1 MKDLVIGDILI
12 GRHDTENDTAG
23 IFHVAP
29 DHVLGH
35 LVDVLVLALECNAG
49 QTRQIDDGQVGTA
62 IRDHLQDNG
71 LVDDVLILAANLISQ
86 LFDGVLYL

>member
-1 MKDLVIGDILI
+1 VKDLVIGDILI
-12 GRHDTENDTAG
+12 GRHDTEDYTAG
-23 IFHVAP
+23 ILHVAP

-35 LVDVLVLALECNAG
+35 LVDVLVLAWECNAG

-62 IRDHLQDNG
+62 IGDHLQDNG
-71 LVDDVLILAANLISQ
+71 LIDDVFILAANLISQ